1 MGSGCPVWRAMSDP
15 FKSAVLNSAMTF
27 SLLMSSFPVLES
39 FSKQLTIYN
48 VADDLKFLMTLIGEL
63 QRHNVRL
70 AN

>member
-1 MGSGCPVWRAMSDP
+1 MSDP

-27 SLLMSSFPVLES
+27 SLFMSSFPVLES
-39 FSKQLTIYN
+39 SSKQLTIYN

-70 AN
+70 AH